1 MKVLILFTTRYGS
14 VEKCALQL
22 QKLLQTDTDTVNLKT
37 DSVPE
42 LEKYDLLILG
52 ASIYVGKLQKEMT
65 EFITNNIDILL
76 AKKIGLFVN
85 CSDTSNKK
93 YQQFRKAFTER
104 LYDHAILKSIFGD
117 EVNFE
122 KYIWWEK
129 IAMFLIKGV
138 KKSYSNLD
146 QKEINRFAEK
156 INSLNSTF

>member
-22 QKLLQTDTDTVNLKT
+22 RHLLKPDTEIVNLKT
-37 DSVPE
+37 ESVPE
-42 LEKYDLLILG
+42 LKNYDLLILG

-65 EFITNNIDILL
+65 EFITNNIDLLL

-85 CSDTSNKK
+85 CSDISDKK
-93 YQQFRKAFTER
+93 YQQFRKAFTDR

-117 EVNFE
+117 EVNYE
-122 KYIWWEK
+122 KYTWLEK

-138 KKSYSNLD
+138 TKSYSNLD
-146 QKEINRFAEK
+146 QEEIGRFAEK
-156 INSLNSTF
+156 VNNLECTF